1 MSLGYIKSQQKLRK
15 RLRQTVKQKVD
26 VDATSTR
33 QVKWHNPGQ
42 YVLVREGIDLHTRHP
57 EDVFLSEEF
66 TEAHFYHWRYDDPFA
81 VRSGTKNTTK
91 YVAVLRW
98 NGAYIKP
105 QFKYMQQCYR
115 ERRDKSQIHS
125 ILTDGTPYWC
135 DAYLKHQERTG
146 LAKELYKIRKK
157 SKQNEHQEESTV
169 LICQGD

>member
-15 RLRQTVKQKVD
+15 RLRQAVTQH
-26 VDATSTR
+26 ATRSSGTR
-33 QVKWHNPGQ
+33 QVKWTNCGH
-42 YVLVREGIDLHTRHP
+42 YVLVREGIDLHARHP
-57 EDVFLSEEF
+57 EEVFAAEEF

-98 NGAYIKP
+98 NGAYFKP

-115 ERRDKSQIHS
+115 TRRDKSMIHS

-157 SKQNEHQEESTV
+157 SRHEESTH
-169 LICQGD
+169 ISPAREGE